1 MATNKKSSKKSKK
14 AKETSNN
21 KEKKDFQWTDNESEL
36 LLNVTYDN
44 KATKAVDNV
53 DWKSQ
58 SYLMNHLQLRSK
70 KE

>member
-1 MATNKKSSKKSKK
+1 MIKK
-14 AKETSNN
+14 
-21 KEKKDFQWTDNESEL
+21 KKDFQQTDNESEL

-58 SYLMNHLQLRSK
+58 LK
-70 KE
+70 KKVT